1 MIFAYYFQWTW
12 IVRTWVIRYT
22 RTTASY
28 NLTTRVRECRLPI
41 HHVTTGM
48 NQFYLLIGLGV
59 NPFHLL
65 IGPYLYRIVCI
76 SCFLLFVKCLMCWDR
91 GRPNVLMNSLNVNT
105 ITLTYIHPFNGPLS
119 GTTQLSWYQKGKTI
133 WILLKQE
140 TVSGS
145 GISWAICKSAP
156 CSRQITTPAPHHL
169 VFAGQMPFL
178 PPNQQRQS
186 TEGNKYRNTKCSLF
200 VIPVFCCV

>member
-1 MIFAYYFQWTW
+1 MCSFKLTFVYVIVSERGCSQTRPHEYARVLTAASYSQTRRDEYAMIFAYYFQWTW

-91 GRPNVLMNSLNVNT
+91 GRPNELIERKYHNT
-105 ITLTYIHPFNGPLS
+105 NIHTS
-119 GTTQLSWYQKGKTI
+119 
-133 WILLKQE
+133 
-140 TVSGS
+140 V
-145 GISWAICKSAP
+145 
-156 CSRQITTPAPHHL
+156 
-169 VFAGQMPFL
+169 
-178 PPNQQRQS
+178 
-186 TEGNKYRNTKCSLF
+186 
-200 VIPVFCCV
+200 